1 MKAEMVNDE
10 NLKDPE
16 KEKSESDEKQDIS
29 LTEKEEKE
37 LVPDEPVYT
46 ENDIVSIDNA
56 EYHTNFTNKYLAT
69 RGYKPKPKNVEVRAF
84 IPGQIIKVYTKKGKK
99 VKAGKKLITFEA
111 MKMINEIILND
122 DILIEDVF
130 VKAGD
135 TVEKNQ
141 LMIKYKIRPHK

>member
-1 MKAEMVNDE
+1 MVNNED
-10 NLKDPE
+10 LKDPE
-16 KEKSESDEKQDIS
+16 KEKSESDKKQDIS

-69 RGYKPKPKNVEVRAF
+69 RGYKPKTKNVEIRAF
-84 IPGQIIKVYTKKGKK
+84 IPGQIVKVYTKKGKK
-99 VKAGKKLITFEA
+99 VKAGKLLITFEA
-111 MKMINEIILND
+111 MKMINEIVLHD

-130 VKAGD
+130 VKAGES
-135 TVEKNQ
+135 VEKNQ
-141 LMIKYKIRPHK
+141 LLIKYKIRPHK

>member
-1 MKAEMVNDE
+1 MENDE

-16 KEKSESDEKQDIS
+16 KEKPEPDIKQDVS
-29 LTEKEEKE
+29 LTEKEF
-37 LVPDEPVYT
+37 VPDEPIYT
-46 ENDIVSIDNA
+46 EIDIVTVDSA
-56 EYHTNFTNKYLAT
+56 EYHTNFTPKYLAN

-111 MKMINEIILND
+111 MKMINEIILYD

-141 LMIKYKIRPHK
+141 LMIKYRIRPHK